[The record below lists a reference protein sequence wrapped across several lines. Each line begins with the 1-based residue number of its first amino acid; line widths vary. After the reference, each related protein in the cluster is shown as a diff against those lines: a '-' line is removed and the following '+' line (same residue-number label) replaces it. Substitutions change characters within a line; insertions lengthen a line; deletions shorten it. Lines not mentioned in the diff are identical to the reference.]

1 MDFRNVLLLH
11 LHPDFLGQAEVSE
24 QALEI
29 GKWENLSGLH
39 PLTKQVSILVAGF
52 SRSRVIPRLSL
63 SFESV
68 LNNRTC
74 CTQDNMTCKKCRL
87 SIFASISCKSAGFS
101 VLDYLGVSLTPH
113 LILIYTR

>member
-29 GKWENLSGLH
+29 GKRENLSGLH

-74 CTQDNMTCKKCRL
+74 RTQDNITCEKCRL
-87 SIFASISCKSAGFS
+87 SI
-101 VLDYLGVSLTPH
+101 LH
-113 LILIYTR
+113 LFLANLQDSGCWIIWECL